1 MTDESDFPLQIDEDK
16 NRNSIYCQFCDS
28 LLLKPKTALYM
39 EYEVKKKKLR
49 KRPRTNFLS
58 YCVSKVA
65 YFSSTSKFF
74 NEQLLIFCRYSS
86 VYH

>member
-39 EYEVKKKKLR
+39 EYEVKNKLR